1 MWIRSQD
8 KKRLIDAEMIE
19 ICDNRIFVS
28 ELPSEMI
35 TSGICVGKYGSEERA
50 VEVLDGIQN
59 ALDTY
64 INDKNFNL
72 ALTNAPDTATSL
84 YPIFQM
90 PEK

>member
-50 VEVLDGIQN
+50 IEVLDEIQEN
-59 ALDTY
+59 
-64 INDKNFNL
+64 INVLEYDKVYKSRHEEMY
-72 ALTNAPDTATSL
+72 AQGR
-84 YPIFQM
+84 YVYEM
-90 PEK
+90 PER